1 MRKNKHILGLVLAV
15 TVACLSFV
23 APVAAATNTTGKPAT
38 TEAPVSVQT
47 VAQAYGTTKPLQQG
61 LIVQLDEK
69 NKANVTTAT
78 YKKSKN
84 MFGVTIAA
92 GNSAVSV
99 SSAAAG
105 EQVYVVTSGRYTVL
119 VSNQNGPVST
129 GDIVSISAIDGI
141 GMKADTVEEF
151 VLGRAVTSF
160 DGKKDVIS
168 TTNLKDSTG
177 KQIKAAIGTVTVDI
191 AITKNPLQTSGQNGV
206 PDFIQK
212 MAVGIVGK
220 PISSPQL
227 YASIVILVVGIGVV
241 AALLYGGIQSG
252 MTAIGRNPLA
262 KKSILRNMVQ
272 VIVAGLMIF
281 IGCLIAVYLVL
292 KI

>member
-1 MRKNKHILGLVLAV
+1 MLKNKHILSLGLAV
-15 TVACLSFV
+15 LVTAISFV
-23 APVAAATNTTGKPAT
+23 APVAAASKTAPKTAPAT
-38 TEAPVSVQT
+38 PISVQT

-61 LIVQLDEK
+61 LIVQLDDK

-84 MFGVTIAA
+84 MFGVIVAA
-92 GNSAVSV
+92 GNSAVSLS
-99 SSAAAG
+99 SSAAG
-105 EQVYVVTSGRYTVL
+105 QQVYVVTSGRYTVL
-119 VSNQNGPVST
+119 VSNQNGAIAA

-141 GMKADTVEEF
+141 GMKADTVEGF
-151 VLGRAVTSF
+151 VLGRAVNGF

-168 TTNLKDSTG
+168 TTTLKASTG
-177 KQIKAAIGTVTVDI
+177 KQMKAAIGSITVDI
-191 AITKNPLQTSGQNGV
+191 AITSNPLQTSGQSGV
-206 PDFIQK
+206 PDFVQK
-212 MAVGIVGK
+212 IVIGLVGK

-227 YASIVILVVGIGVV
+227 YASMAILIVGIGVV
-241 AALLYGGIQSG
+241 AALLYGGIESG

-262 KKSILRNMVQ
+262 RQSILRNMIQ